1 MTNTGFQGASLSH
14 QRNFFILKPDVAK
27 MKVITDIQATGA
39 TNFISF
45 VLLQLT
51 VGGMKSLGIA
61 GYYPD
66 QLHQTLCGAK
76 RLHNH
81 LNPYVL

>member
-1 MTNTGFQGASLSH
+1 MTNTGFQGALFSH

-51 VGGMKSLGIA
+51 FTAIRRKGFNSTSLSN
-61 GYYPD
+61 YS
-66 QLHQTLCGAK
+66 
-76 RLHNH
+76 
-81 LNPYVL
+81 

>member
-1 MTNTGFQGASLSH
+1 MTNTGFQVALFSH

-51 VGGMKSLGIA
+51 YLYTPYHAALLLDFGWLNDMSW
-61 GYYPD
+61 
-66 QLHQTLCGAK
+66 
-76 RLHNH
+76 RLFF
-81 LNPYVL
+81 YQ

>member
-1 MTNTGFQGASLSH
+1 MTNTGFQGALFSH

-51 VGGMKSLGIA
+51 VGGMRRGGFS
-61 GYYPD
+61 
-66 QLHQTLCGAK
+66 
-76 RLHNH
+76 
-81 LNPYVL
+81 